1 MTTRAATKTAVSPP
15 PAAVAQDAH
24 WAATRERLQ
33 ARNRPVSVLTIC
45 DDDTVKRRLA
55 QARYSLEAVKLQAT
69 TDDTSATESAAV
81 TAAEA
86 ELAAAQEAFDAVAI
100 VLRFMALPR
109 PDFEE
114 LKRSHPATEEQ
125 AEEGMSFNP
134 EALGPDLISAAS
146 MDGMTPEDAADYL
159 TNWADGEANQLFS
172 AAWDVQSHTRLDLG
186 KG

>member
-1 MTTRAATKTAVSPP
+1 MTAKTTTKTATPP
-15 PAAVAQDAH
+15 PSAAVAQDAH

-45 DDDTVKRRLA
+45 DDDAVKRRLA

-69 TDDTSATESAAV
+69 TDDTTTESAAV
-81 TAAEA
+81 TTAEA
-86 ELAAAQEAFDAVAI
+86 ELAAAKDAFDAAAI

-109 PDFEE
+109 PAFEE
-114 LKRSHPATEEQ
+114 LKRAHPPTEEQ

-146 MDGMTPEDAADYL
+146 MDGMTPQDAAGYL
-159 TNWADGEANQLFS
+159 TTWADGEANQLFS